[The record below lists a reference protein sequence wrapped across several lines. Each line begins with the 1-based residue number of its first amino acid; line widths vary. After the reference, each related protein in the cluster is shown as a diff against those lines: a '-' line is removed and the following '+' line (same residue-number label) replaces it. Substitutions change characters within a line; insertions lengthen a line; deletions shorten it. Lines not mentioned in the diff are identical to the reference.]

1 MAKFPRTESKVLEL
15 AKLVIDGLEEAQDLF
30 PEPPVEPP
38 KLGAAMQAFVEA
50 TTAATQAAAT
60 AKQRTKEKAQAL
72 ATLTEMLKTDLRYA
86 EIAVGGRHTSLMRL
100 GWGARRP
107 KTPLQPPGQAL
118 SLTIEREGPDW
129 IELAW
134 KKPADGGKPAA
145 YRVQVR
151 ARKQGPWRDVGST
164 VEPTITLYNQE
175 RSTELNYRVLAVNR
189 AGDGNPSNMVTA
201 VL

>member
-1 MAKFPRTESKVLEL
+1 MASFPRTEAEVLEL
-15 AKLVIDGLEEAQDLF
+15 AKTVIGGLEGAPDQF
-30 PEPPVEPP
+30 PEPPVEPAR
-38 KLGAAMQAFVEA
+38 LEAAMEAFEKA
-50 TTAATQAAAT
+50 KAAAVQAAAT

-72 ATLTEMLKTDLRYA
+72 ATLTEMLKADLRYA
-86 EIAVGGRHTSLMRL
+86 EIATDGDHPKLTRL

-107 KTPLQPPGQAL
+107 RTPLQPPGQTL
-118 SLTIEREGPDW
+118 GMSIVREGPDW
-129 IELAW
+129 IELSW

-164 VEPTITLYNQE
+164 VEPAITLYNQE
-175 RSTELNYRVLAVNR
+175 SGTELNYRVLAVNR
-189 AGDGNPSNMVTA
+189 AGEGSPSAAVTA